1 MSDTPEQWE
10 PRIAEAE
17 ARAEKFQRLHAEG
30 MIEHELRK
38 AAEEAGAFNA
48 SQIVMLLKGSSRLVE
63 ADGKHAVRVVTTD
76 ENGKEVFH
84 TVAEAIGHAKQKR
97 DNENLFVKPAP
108 VQPARPNTPPKINWK
123 TLSQEEYRKIRA
135 EHPEWIGLDPLPKRR
150 R

>member
-10 PRIAEAE
+10 QRIAEAE
-17 ARAEKFQRLHAEG
+17 VRAEKFQRLHAEG

-38 AAEEAGAFNA
+38 AAEQAGAFNA
-48 SQIVMLLKGSSRLVE
+48 SQISTLLKGNSRLVE
-63 ADGKHAVRVVTTD
+63 VDGKHAVRVVTTD

-97 DNENLFVKPAP
+97 DNENLFKKPVP
-108 VQPARPNTPPKINWK
+108 VQPAARTTPPKIDWK
-123 TLSQEEYRKIRA
+123 NLSFPEYLKIRE